1 MEHQT
6 LGKYE
11 IRREL
16 GRGGA
21 GVVYEGWDPDLAR
34 TVALKTVR
42 LPPVEDEE
50 TTQQLTRFRQEAQ
63 AAARLSHPNI
73 VQVYDYGRI
82 GELSFIAMEFIDGG
96 SLKQLVGQP
105 MAPAEAVRLVRQVL
119 AGLAASH
126 ALGVVHRDIKPDNIM
141 LRGDQAKIADFGIA
155 RITSSQ
161 LTQDGTVLGTP
172 SYMSPEQFRGE
183 TVDLRTDIWSA
194 GVLLYQLLTGRRPFE
209 GAGFAAVMNKVLN
222 TEPPPPSTLCPPGQM
237 PAALERAVL
246 KALDK
251 RLTPDGRFASAAA
264 FSQALEGV
272 FEETQGDPDADD
284 ATQVLRPARRPV
296 APPPPPPPPPPPVRR
311 QSVLPLAGGAA
322 ALVLVAAGL
331 GGWWLM
337 ADHTTP
343 ITPTGSPSASA
354 PVPPLPPAPV
364 PAPVLLPAPVLPPPE
379 PLPPAPAPVPLPTP
393 APSTPDL
400 AGLRAMVAGADCT
413 LVSGA
418 LEANKLILYGL
429 AASDRLAPIAAAWR
443 TLHDAAAPG
452 GSYQMAIQ
460 PFEASPAYCGA
471 LDAIRPFANTVGSP
485 RQGVML
491 QLDSRGKPLR
501 EHAPFSL
508 AVTMPD
514 FAGGVQID
522 YFSGGDVAHLGLRP
536 AGQGTKSAPPTAF
549 RRLGAGERAVI
560 YDGTAT
566 DPGTDLVIAIAARE
580 PLFPKPRP
588 ETEPAA
594 AYLEALRTALRDRLP
609 ATLSAHA
616 IRAVTER

>member
-1 MEHQT
+1 MGQQT

-50 TTQQLTRFRQEAQ
+50 TTQTLSRFRQEAQ

-82 GELSFIAMEFIDGG
+82 GELSFIAMEFIEGG
-96 SLKQLVGQP
+96 SLKQLTGQAL
-105 MAPAEAVRLVRQVL
+105 APAEAVRLVRQVL

-172 SYMSPEQFRGE
+172 AYMSPEQFRGE
-183 TVDLRTDIWSA
+183 TVDLRTDIWST

-209 GAGFAAVMNKVLN
+209 GAGFAAVMHKVL
-222 TEPPPPSTLCPPGQM
+222 TTDPPPPSTLCPPGQV

-272 FEETQGDPDADD
+272 FAETSAGAASDD
-284 ATQVLRPARRPV
+284 ATQVVRPAR
-296 APPPPPPPPPPPVRR
+296 APPGDTGAAAPPA
-311 QSVLPLAGGAA
+311 LPRPRPAFPWAVGAA
-322 ALVLVAAGL
+322 ALVLALAAG
-331 GGWWLM
+331 GGAWWWLS
-337 ADHTTP
+337 DHATHRTEV
-343 ITPTGSPSASA
+343 AL
-354 PVPPLPPAPV
+354 PVSPPAPV
-364 PAPVLLPAPVLPPPE
+364 PPPPPAPVQP
-379 PLPPAPAPVPLPTP
+379 PPAPVALVLPPVPPRAP
-393 APSTPDL
+393 PPAAPSL
-400 AGLRAMVAGADCT
+400 AGLRDMIATSDCAEI
-413 LVSGA
+413 SGT
-418 LEANKLILYGL
+418 LEANTIMLYGV
-429 AASDRLAPIAAAWR
+429 AAADTLAPVSVAARA
-443 TLHDAAAPG
+443 LHDAAAPG
-452 GSYQMAIQ
+452 GSYQFAIQ
-460 PFEASPAYCGA
+460 PFDRAPSYCRA
-471 LDAIRPFANTVGSP
+471 LNLIRPFTTPVGGAG
-485 RQGVML
+485 RGLTL
-491 QLDSRGKPLR
+491 QLDNGGNPLR

-514 FAGGVQID
+514 FPGWVQID
-522 YFSGGDVAHLGLRP
+522 YFSGNDVAHLGLRP
-536 AGQGTKSAPPTAF
+536 AGQRAKSASFP
-549 RRLGAGERAVI
+549 RLRLGAGERAVV
-560 YDGTAT
+560 YDGIAT
-566 DPGTDLVIAIAARE
+566 DPGTDLVVAIAARL
-580 PLFPKPRP
+580 PLFPQPRP
-588 ETEPAA
+588 DTEPAA
-594 AYLEALRTALRDRLP
+594 AYLDALTDVLATRLP
-609 ATLSAHA
+609 GALAVHA
-616 IRAVTER
+616 IRVVTQP